1 MTIDKQLEE
10 LRTQIHYHDY
20 LYYVTN
26 HPEISDNVYDE
37 LLQKLIQLEAKHTNL
52 ITNDSPTQRVSGT
65 IQTGFKS
72 IDHKTAL
79 LSLGN
84 AFTEKDLYDWY
95 NKTTALIGVPNPKL
109 VCELKFDGLAI
120 SILYENG
127 ILISGAT
134 RGNGIQ
140 GEDVTQNIRTIKS
153 IPLKL
158 RKRHSNLI
166 DVRGEILFP
175 KSKFQQ
181 LNEDRIE
188 KGLTPYS
195 HPRNTA
201 SGSLRQLNPNITAQ
215 RNLDIFFY
223 NIGYIDGYNITSH
236 WEQLDYL
243 KELGLKTNPLN
254 KRVNS
259 IEEIIDFYSI
269 WNNNQNNLDYC
280 CDGIVIKID
289 DLDYQQKIGANNRQP
304 KWAIAYKFP
313 SIQATTLLKKI
324 DVNVGRSG
332 VLTPYATL
340 EPIEIDGVIIKH
352 ATLHNIEY
360 IQKKDLRIGDQVV
373 VERAGNVIPQI
384 ISPLTNKRKGNETSY
399 KMPHECPSCMRETI
413 KEDPFVLCINAQC
426 PAQLTRLIEHFA
438 SKNSMDIEGLGIK
451 QINSLVQKKKVKD
464 ISDLYI
470 LDFDDLLD
478 IDRFGEKSA
487 SNLIQSIQNSKQQPF
502 YRVLTGLGIP
512 NVGNKTAEILC
523 KTFTT
528 INDLKEAPVETL
540 NSIPSIGIT
549 IATSINNF
557 LNNPMNC
564 EMIDRLKDSGL
575 IFYSNSTFE
584 KNTTFNNIT
593 FAITG
598 KFSSFSRS
606 EIENIITDNGG
617 TTTRNITK
625 KTNFL
630 ILGDSP
636 GSKLDH
642 AKTLGI
648 SLITEKEFKSMI
660 DTKTP

>member
-37 LLQKLIQLEAKHTNL
+37 LLQKLIQLEEKHPNL

-84 AFTEKDLYDWY
+84 AFTEKDLYSWY
-95 NKTTALIGVPNPKL
+95 KKTTALIGDPNPKF

-127 ILISGAT
+127 VLISGAT

-158 RKRHSNLI
+158 RKQHLNLL

-181 LNEDRIE
+181 LNENRIE
-188 KGLTPYS
+188 QGLIPYS

-223 NIGYIDGYNITSH
+223 NIGYMDRHNITSH
-236 WEQLDYL
+236 WEQLGYL

-259 IEEIIDFYSI
+259 IEEILDFYSI
-269 WNNNQNNLDYC
+269 WNNNQNALDYC

-384 ISPLTNKRKGNETSY
+384 ISALTNKRKGNETSFQ
-399 KMPHECPSCMRETI
+399 MPHKCPTCMEQTI
-413 KEDPFVLCINAQC
+413 KEDTFVLCINAQC

-451 QINSLVQKKKVKD
+451 QINSLVQQKKIKD

-470 LDFDDLLD
+470 LDVDDLLD

-487 SNLIQSIQNSKQQPF
+487 SNLIQSIENSKQQPF

-528 INDLKEAPVETL
+528 IDDLKEASVETL

-549 IATSINNF
+549 ISTSINNF
-557 LNNPMNC
+557 LNNPINW
-564 EMIDRLKDSGL
+564 EMIDRLKHSGL

-584 KNTTFNNIT
+584 KNQTLNNIN

-598 KFSSFSRS
+598 KFNSFNRS
-606 EIENIITDNGG
+606 ERENIITDNGG
-617 TTTRNITK
+617 TKTRNITK

-636 GSKLDH
+636 GSKLND

-660 DTKTP
+660 DTKIP